1 VVFARD
7 LIDRIEAMPQGEE
20 ADVVKDIGREVDE
33 LGYVPVNVEIAF
45 NNSVGSE
52 GVANSLVRTNV
63 KTILT
68 SYEYINLHFYEP
80 PSNPM
85 QFSVKQQNGKFL
97 ATVSTRAIARH
108 PAQLY
113 ESISTFLIFVFL
125 FYLWTRKKGELPEGM
140 LFGIFLVILFGLRFL
155 YEFVKE
161 AQVDFEKTM
170 SLNMGQILSI
180 PLVLIGIWIL
190 LNLKKLQPKGDRE
203 AN

>member
-1 VVFARD
+1 
-7 LIDRIEAMPQGEE
+7 
-20 ADVVKDIGREVDE
+20 
-33 LGYVPVNVEIAF
+33 
-45 NNSVGSE
+45 
-52 GVANSLVRTNV
+52 
-63 KTILT
+63 
-68 SYEYINLHFYEP
+68 
-80 PSNPM
+80 
-85 QFSVKQQNGKFL
+85 
-97 ATVSTRAIARH
+97 
-108 PAQLY
+108 
-113 ESISTFLIFVFL
+113 
-125 FYLWTRKKGELPEGM
+125 LWTRKKGELPEGM

>member
-1 VVFARD
+1 
-7 LIDRIEAMPQGEE
+7 
-20 ADVVKDIGREVDE
+20 
-33 LGYVPVNVEIAF
+33 VEIAF